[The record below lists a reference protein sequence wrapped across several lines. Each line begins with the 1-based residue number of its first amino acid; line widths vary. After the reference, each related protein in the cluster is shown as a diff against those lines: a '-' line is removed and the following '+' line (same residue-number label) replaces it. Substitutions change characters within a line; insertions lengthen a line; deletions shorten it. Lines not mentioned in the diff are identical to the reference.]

1 MSALSASLAAAA
13 AAARASETSRESNNV
28 ARSKPT
34 PLQHAPAKPAP
45 VKPPRPA
52 VRRPKQPV
60 KITVDTSVANVN
72 PPQGSSATSAAAAA
86 ARSFKKQ
93 KDEQSPQ
100 HRPPASHRN
109 SGESTKTPN
118 SDSRPAS
125 TSSLVPSTPV
135 SATAPSSTVAAA
147 ASAAAKRSSTFNK
160 SVPTPVV
167 SDIMK
172 KEMEENRAAA
182 AAAAAQEKASQV
194 IRDLPSPSNSVR
206 SKRLS
211 QSSLVPVLSD
221 EDFYSHRR
229 YARSTQSF
237 ATIPTDEDSPGEMGD
252 FEDNNQVHRERTRG
266 IQSAAKYANRLS
278 QASMDSA
285 HTSQQLQPVV
295 SPHTGLPQEGSV
307 LAAAL
312 KAGSNA
318 SSTMERISLS
328 NEAKEREKAE
338 KRQRKDA
345 KAKAKLL
352 AQANAVYQQSASEN
366 HHAHHHQY
374 HQGNIFKRVIGKSGK
389 PIDPFQG
396 FSPNFSERSGE
407 HFHTHQRE
415 MQGAADGVRRSIDTS
430 RRSIDNPRRSNDTSR
445 QSLDFSRRSND
456 SSRELTKNTSPI
468 PIQQLKSHDAGA
480 VSDLPTSLDEPGLSA
495 NTHLQR
501 SFSNNNTLQTVK
513 SSTDDSMSVASMD
526 SADDGGPGRPP
537 LLAPIPIRNA
547 SIIPVSSGSESEDTR
562 RSHRR
567 HLSSSQSQRNSLQFP
582 MSPTFS
588 ASPAKQLITP
598 EQLLPKRRRGAAPT
612 TSVSSSARRSS
623 SPVMSN
629 PLERSSTLQSTLQ
642 GSPMNSPVTKS
653 PVFFE
658 GNNGSSSGGVNG
670 AMGNSPPDSELAL
683 TPSESTAHS
692 YFARE
697 YREPKSSSSRGV
709 EGASRLAKKLPHR
722 HLTAGGKSIVK
733 SIWSKASPEA
743 PPPLPVST
751 GGMKTSL
758 RKQPKKKFNEDKP
771 WKHHNDADTLTEA
784 ERKRYDGVWA
794 TNRGA
799 HIPYFMEPE
808 EYDILIDEE
817 EFYDEGFLSDSD
829 FTESDSDDDSV
840 SSAEY
845 IMSGENIGKDD
856 VVVADQNDAV
866 HGYIVSRL
874 WRRSRL
880 PDERLSS
887 IWELVDRCNDGTL
900 DREGFLVGMW
910 LVDQCLY
917 GRKLPNKVDPRVW
930 GSVGRLNVNIKIRQ
944 KEPKRNSAKRKARR
958 KLRRDRKELLRER
971 ERNEKERKKDEKKE
985 KKDEKKER
993 KEEKKEKN
1001 DEKKDKKEEKKR
1013 DKKRAGEV

>member
-1 MSALSASLAAAA
+1 MAAAA
-13 AAARASETSRESNNV
+13 AAA
-28 ARSKPT
+28 
-34 PLQHAPAKPAP
+34 
-45 VKPPRPA
+45 
-52 VRRPKQPV
+52 
-60 KITVDTSVANVN
+60 
-72 PPQGSSATSAAAAA
+72 
-86 ARSFKKQ
+86 
-93 KDEQSPQ
+93 
-100 HRPPASHRN
+100 
-109 SGESTKTPN
+109 GEK
-118 SDSRPAS
+118 
-125 TSSLVPSTPV
+125 
-135 SATAPSSTVAAA
+135 
-147 ASAAAKRSSTFNK
+147 
-160 SVPTPVV
+160 
-167 SDIMK
+167 
-172 KEMEENRAAA
+172 
-182 AAAAAQEKASQV
+182 AAQI

-221 EDFYSHRR
+221 EDIYNHRR
-229 YARSTQSF
+229 YARSSQSF

-252 FEDNNQVHRERTRG
+252 FEDNSQDKERARG

-278 QASMDSA
+278 QASIDSTHA
-285 HTSQQLQPVV
+285 SQQLQPVV

-318 SSTMERISLS
+318 SSTMERISLT

-338 KRQRKDA
+338 KRQRKEA
-345 KAKAKLL
+345 KSKAKLL
-352 AQANAVYQQSASEN
+352 AQANAVYQQSTNES
-366 HHAHHHQY
+366 HPAHHHQY

-415 MQGAADGVRRSIDTS
+415 MQGVDGTTSSTRQSMDTSRQSIDTS
-430 RRSIDNPRRSNDTSR
+430 RQSIDTSR
-445 QSLDFSRRSND
+445 
-456 SSRELTKNTSPI
+456 ELPTHNTSPI
-468 PIQQLKSHDAGA
+468 PIQPQKSHDAGA
-480 VSDLPTSLDEPGLSA
+480 MSDLPTSLDEPGLTA
-495 NTHLQR
+495 HHHTLQQ
-501 SFSNNNTLQTVK
+501 SFSNNNALQTVK
-513 SSTDDSMSVASMD
+513 SSTDDAMSIASMD
-526 SADDGGPGRPP
+526 SVDDHHVPGRPP

-547 SIIPVSSGSESEDTR
+547 SIIPVSSESESEEVR
-562 RSHRR
+562 RGGHRR

-598 EQLLPKRRRGAAPT
+598 EQLLPKRRRGVART
-612 TSVSSSARRSS
+612 SSVSSSAPRSS
-623 SPVMSN
+623 SPAISI

-658 GNNGSSSGGVNG
+658 GGNGSSVGGLG
-670 AMGNSPPDSELAL
+670 TSMSNSPPDSELAL

-697 YREPKSSSSRGV
+697 YREPKSSSTRGV

-722 HLTAGGKSIVK
+722 HLAAGGKSIVK
-733 SIWSKASPEA
+733 SIWNKATPDA
-743 PPPLPVST
+743 PPPAPVST

-799 HIPYFMEPE
+799 HVPFYMEPE
-808 EYDILIDEE
+808 EYDILIDEDE
-817 EFYDEGFLSDSD
+817 LYDDGFSDSSYDSDSD
-829 FTESDSDDDSV
+829 SDDSV

-856 VVVADQNDAV
+856 LVVTDQNDAV

-880 PDERLSS
+880 PDERLSD

-958 KLRRDRKELLRER
+958 RLRRDRKELVRER
-971 ERNEKERKKDEKKE
+971 ERSEKERKKEG
-985 KKDEKKER
+985 
-993 KEEKKEKN
+993 
-1001 DEKKDKKEEKKR
+1001 KKDKKEDKKDRKEEKRK
-1013 DKKRAGEV
+1013 DKKRVGDVCP

>member
-28 ARSKPT
+28 AVTKARPPQHTLVKP
-34 PLQHAPAKPAP
+34 APAKP
-45 VKPPRPA
+45 PRPVA
-52 VRRPKQPV
+52 RRPKQPV
-60 KITVDTSVANVN
+60 KITVDTSVANT
-72 PPQGSSATSAAAAA
+72 PAPQGSSATSAAAAA
-86 ARSFKKQ
+86 ARHFKKQ
-93 KDEQSPQ
+93 KDEQSSPKLSPH

-109 SGESTKTPN
+109 SGESAKTPS

-125 TSSLVPSTPV
+125 TTSTIPVTPV
-135 SATAPSSTVAAA
+135 SATTPSSTVAAA

-172 KEMEENRAAA
+172 KEQEENRAAA
-182 AAAAAQEKASQV
+182 AAAAAQEKATQI

-221 EDFYSHRR
+221 EDIYNHRR
-229 YARSTQSF
+229 YARSSQSF

-252 FEDNNQVHRERTRG
+252 FEDNNQVHRERARG
-266 IQSAAKYANRLS
+266 IQSAAKHANRLS
-278 QASMDSA
+278 QTSMDST

-318 SSTMERISLS
+318 SSTMERISLT

-352 AQANAVYQQSASEN
+352 AQANAVYQQSTNES

-396 FSPNFSERSGE
+396 FSPNFSERPGE
-407 HFHTHQRE
+407 HFHNHQRE
-415 MQGAADGVRRSIDTS
+415 MQGAPDGIRRSM
-430 RRSIDNPRRSNDTSR
+430 DTSR
-445 QSLDFSRRSND
+445 QSIDAPRQSLDAARQSID
-456 SSRELTKNTSPI
+456 TPRELTTNDTSPI
-468 PIQQLKSHDAGA
+468 PIQPLKSHDAGA
-480 VSDLPTSLDEPGLSA
+480 VSDLPTSLDEPGLSGHP
-495 NTHLQR
+495 HLQQ
-501 SFSNNNTLQTVK
+501 SFSNNNALQTVK
-513 SSTDDSMSVASMD
+513 SSTDDSMSIASLD
-526 SADDGGPGRPP
+526 SVDDSGPGRPP

-547 SIIPVSSGSESEDTR
+547 SIIPVSSESESEDIR
-562 RSHRR
+562 RGHRR

-598 EQLLPKRRRGAAPT
+598 EQLLPKRRRGIARTP
-612 TSVSSSARRSS
+612 SVSSSAPRSS
-623 SPVMSN
+623 SPVISI

-642 GSPMNSPVTKS
+642 GSPMNSPVAKS

-658 GNNGSSSGGVNG
+658 GNNGSTNGGLGSS
-670 AMGNSPPDSELAL
+670 MSNSPPDSELAL

-697 YREPKSSSSRGV
+697 YREPKSSSTRGV

-722 HLTAGGKSIVK
+722 HLAAGGKSIVK
-733 SIWSKASPEA
+733 SIWNKATPDA
-743 PPPLPVST
+743 PPPPPVST

-771 WKHHNDADTLTEA
+771 WKHHNDADTLTDA

-799 HIPYFMEPE
+799 HVPYYMEPE

-829 FTESDSDDDSV
+829 FTDSDSDDDSV

-845 IMSGENIGKDD
+845 IMSGENIGNDD
-856 VVVADQNDAV
+856 VVVSDQNDAV

-880 PDERLSS
+880 PDERLSD

-958 KLRRDRKELLRER
+958 KVRRDRKELVRER
-971 ERNEKERKKDEKKE
+971 ERNEKERRKDEKKE
-985 KKDEKKER
+985 KKDEKK
-993 KEEKKEKN
+993 
-1001 DEKKDKKEEKKR
+1001 DKKDDRRR
-1013 DKKRAGEV
+1013 DKKRVGEA

>member
-1 MSALSASLAAAA
+1 
-13 AAARASETSRESNNV
+13 
-28 ARSKPT
+28 
-34 PLQHAPAKPAP
+34 
-45 VKPPRPA
+45 
-52 VRRPKQPV
+52 
-60 KITVDTSVANVN
+60 
-72 PPQGSSATSAAAAA
+72 
-86 ARSFKKQ
+86 
-93 KDEQSPQ
+93 
-100 HRPPASHRN
+100 
-109 SGESTKTPN
+109 
-118 SDSRPAS
+118 
-125 TSSLVPSTPV
+125 
-135 SATAPSSTVAAA
+135 
-147 ASAAAKRSSTFNK
+147 
-160 SVPTPVV
+160 
-167 SDIMK
+167 MK
-172 KEMEENRAAA
+172 KEQEDNRAAA
-182 AAAAAQEKASQV
+182 AAAAAQEKASQI

-211 QSSLVPVLSD
+211 QSSLVPVLSE
-221 EDFYSHRR
+221 EDIYNYRR
-229 YARSTQSF
+229 YARSSQSF

-252 FEDNNQVHRERTRG
+252 FEDNNNQVHRERARG
-266 IQSAAKYANRLS
+266 IQSAAKHANRLS
-278 QASMDSA
+278 QASMDST

-318 SSTMERISLS
+318 SSTMERISLT

-345 KAKAKLL
+345 KAKAKVL
-352 AQANAVYQQSASEN
+352 AQANAVYQQSTNES

-396 FSPNFSERSGE
+396 FSPNFTERSGE

-415 MQGAADGVRRSIDTS
+415 MQGAPEGTRRSMDAPRQSLDMSRRSLDTSRQSIDTS
-430 RRSIDNPRRSNDTSR
+430 RELATND
-445 QSLDFSRRSND
+445 
-456 SSRELTKNTSPI
+456 TSPI
-468 PIQQLKSHDAGA
+468 PIQPQKSHDAGA
-480 VSDLPTSLDEPGLSA
+480 VSDLPASLDEPSGLA
-495 NTHLQR
+495 GHHHLQP
-501 SFSNNNTLQTVK
+501 SFNNHNNNALQTVK
-513 SSTDDSMSVASMD
+513 SSTDDSMSIASMD
-526 SADDGGPGRPP
+526 SVDETGLGHGRPP

-547 SIIPVSSGSESEDTR
+547 SIIPVSSESESEDIR

-598 EQLLPKRRRGAAPT
+598 EQLLPKRRRGVARTP
-612 TSVSSSARRSS
+612 SVSSSAPRSS
-623 SPVMSN
+623 SPVISI

-658 GNNGSSSGGVNG
+658 GNNGSSNGGLG
-670 AMGNSPPDSELAL
+670 TSMSNSPPDSELAL

-709 EGASRLAKKLPHR
+709 ENASRLAKKLPHR
-722 HLTAGGKSIVK
+722 HITAGGKSIVK
-733 SIWSKASPEA
+733 SIWNKATPDA
-743 PPPLPVST
+743 PPPPPVST

-799 HIPYFMEPE
+799 QVPYYMEPE
-808 EYDILIDEE
+808 EYDIMIDEE

-829 FTESDSDDDSV
+829 FSDSDSDDDSV

-856 VVVADQNDAV
+856 VVVSDQNDAV

-880 PDERLSS
+880 PDERLSA
-887 IWELVDRCNDGTL
+887 IWELVDRCKDGTL

-944 KEPKRNSAKRKARR
+944 KEPKRNSAKRKARK
-958 KLRRDRKELLRER
+958 KLRRDRKELVRER
-971 ERNEKERKKDEKKE
+971 ERNEKERKNNEKKE
-985 KKDEKKER
+985 KKDEKKD
-993 KEEKKEKN
+993 KK
-1001 DEKKDKKEEKKR
+1001 DEKRR
-1013 DKKRAGEV
+1013 DKKRVGEV